1 MNKTILIAVATAALG
16 LAGGY
21 LLAGGAMTPGGKDT
35 GAEKKP
41 LYWVAPMDPSYRRD
55 GPGKSPMGM
64 DLVPVYE
71 EGAGGSKD
79 YAGAEIDPRIIN
91 NIGVKTTAVER
102 AMLMPVIDTVGKIT
116 YDEKATAHVHV
127 RADGWVETLH
137 VRAEGERVKKGDAL
151 FDVYSPE
158 LVTAQSEYLQA
169 RAAGRAAL
177 VASARERLVGLG
189 LTDAQISKLEGRSK
203 PLQTITVRAPMDG
216 TVTMLNISD
225 AARITAGKPA
235 MQITNL
241 DKVWLIADV
250 FEADMTEVHIGAKAT
265 ATSDAT
271 GDAVFESTV
280 DHIYPDLNKMT
291 RTNPVRILL
300 DNADGRLRPGM
311 YMRTRISRPMIEDA
325 LVVPA
330 TALIRLGSSD
340 HVMLAEGDGK
350 FRPAQVIVGET
361 VGGRVQILSGVTAG
375 ERVVTAGQFMLDAE
389 SSFQGA
395 SMRMAPNV
403 ETGMDDMGDMSM
415 EEPEAQS
422 GFTSGTINEVLMD
435 DRSLNISHGPIDA
448 FGMMGMTMNFPV
460 ADNVDMEGLEEGQE
474 IHFEVT
480 KTPEG
485 RFIVTTIHVMGGH
498 E

>member
-1 MNKTILIAVATAALG
+1 MNKTILIAATAAALG

-21 LLAGGAMTPGGKDT
+21 MLAGGAMTPGGET

-41 LYWVAPMDPSYRRD
+41 LYWVAPMDPSYRRN

-71 EGAGGSKD
+71 EGAGGSKG
-79 YAGAEIDPRIIN
+79 YAGAAIDPRIIN
-91 NIGVKTTAVER
+91 NIGVKTTPVER
-102 AMLMPVIDTVGKIT
+102 TMLMPVIDTVGKIT

-127 RADGWVETLH
+127 RADGWVEKLH
-137 VRAEGERVKKGDAL
+137 VRAEGERVRKGDAL

-177 VASARERLVGLG
+177 VASARERLEGLG
-189 LTDAQISKLEGRSK
+189 LTEAQISTLEGRSK

-216 TVTMLNISD
+216 TVTMLNVSD

-241 DKVWLIADV
+241 DRVWLIADV
-250 FEADMTEVHIGAKAT
+250 FEADMFEVHIGAKAS

-300 DNADGRLRPGM
+300 NNADGRLRPGL
-311 YMRTRISRPMIEDA
+311 YMRTHISRPMIEDA

-340 HVMLAEGDGK
+340 HVMLAEGGGK
-350 FRPAQVIVGET
+350 FRPAQVTVGET
-361 VGGRVQILSGVTAG
+361 VGGRVQILSGLRAG
-375 ERVVTAGQFMLDAE
+375 EQVVTAGQFMLDAE

-395 SMRMAPNV
+395 SMRMAP
-403 ETGMDDMGDMSM
+403 EADAGMDNMDGMDMAQ
-415 EEPEAQS
+415 PKAQS
-422 GFTSGTINEVLMD
+422 GFTAGTINEVMME
-435 DRSLNISHGPIDA
+435 DRSLNISHEAIDA
-448 FGMMGMTMNFPV
+448 FGMMGMTMTFPV
-460 ADNVDMEGLEEGQE
+460 SNDVDMTNLEAGQS

-485 RFIVTTIHVMGGH
+485 RFVVTTIHVMGGH